1 MNMDSYTD
9 RLLQL
14 LEGKLDANEEAS
26 LRSEIDASSE
36 LQEELDRLEEMR
48 VLLQQ
53 TVRGS
58 SDSVLKPFL
67 TDRIMRQLDPASIR
81 QVEQDDIAFFL
92 NRLFRPVALAG
103 LVIAMFLAVYNVN
116 ISGTFSSETS
126 TAEAI
131 LALPPVN
138 TLAVY
143 DLDLF
148 VEGEPTATSSLP

>member
-1 MNMDSYTD
+1 MDKYTD

-14 LEGKLDANEEAS
+14 LEGKLGPKEEAI
-26 LRSEIDASSE
+26 LRSEIHSSAE
-36 LQEELDRLEEMR
+36 LKEELERLQEMR
-48 VLLQQ
+48 GLLQQ
-53 TVRGS
+53 TVKET

-67 TDRIMRQLDPASIR
+67 TDRIMRQLEPSSGQ

-92 NRLFRPVALAG
+92 TRLFRPVALAG
-103 LVIAMFLAVYNVN
+103 FVIAMFLAMYNVN
-116 ISGTFSSETS
+116 ISGAFSTEAT

-138 TLAVY
+138 TMAVY

-148 VEGEPTATSSLP
+148 VEGEPTTTSSLP